1 MQATTPG
8 VAGEFAFH
16 ALHGFVSR
24 SVGVARVPLVL
35 VLRNGSSRFAWVDQS
50 WFVV

>member
-1 MQATTPG
+1 MQAKTRG

-24 SVGVARVPLVL
+24 SVGVAQ
-35 VLRNGSSRFAWVDQS
+35 GSSRSRAGKWI
-50 WFVV
+50 